1 MERKKRSNIGVG
13 VLLIILGAFS
23 LIYQLFPGLQ
33 DLLDLSFDWPFFI
46 IGFGLF
52 LLVLGLLVGAPG
64 MAVPAMIFAG
74 IGGLL
79 YWQNATGNW
88 ESWGYAWTLIPGFVG
103 VGVFIS
109 ELLEGKF
116 ASAIQSGGWLIL
128 ISLIMF
134 LIFSSFMGGPEWFG
148 DYWPVLI
155 ILLGVIMMV
164 RVFFR
169 KR

>member
-13 VLLIILGAFS
+13 VLLIIIGAIALS
-23 LIYQLFPGLQ
+23 YQLFPGLQ
-33 DLLDLSFDWPFFI
+33 DLLDLSFDWPVFI

-52 LLVLGLLVGAPG
+52 LLVLGLLAGASG

-103 VGVFIS
+103 VGVLLAES
-109 ELLEGKF
+109 LEGKF
-116 ASAIQSGGWLIL
+116 ASAIQGGGWLIL

-134 LIFSSFMGGPEWFG
+134 LIFSSFMGGPEWIG
-148 DYWPVLI
+148 PYWPVLI
-155 ILLGVIMMV
+155 ILLGVVMLV
-164 RVFFR
+164 RVIFR

>member
-1 MERKKRSNIGVG
+1 MERKKRSNIGIG
-13 VLLIILGAFS
+13 VLFVLIGAFS
-23 LIYQLFPGLQ
+23 LAYQLVPGFQ
-33 DLLDLSFDWPFFI
+33 DLIDLSFDWPVII
-46 IGFGLF
+46 IGLGLF

-64 MAVPAMIFAG
+64 MAVPAMILTG

-79 YWQNATGNW
+79 YWQNATGDW
-88 ESWGYAWTLIPGFVG
+88 ESWGYTWTLIPGFVG
-103 VGVFIS
+103 VGVFLA

-116 ASAIQSGGWLIL
+116 ASAIQSGGWLVL

-134 LIFSSFMGGPEWFG
+134 AIFSSFMGGPEWVG
-148 DYWPVLI
+148 PYWPALI
-155 ILLGVIMMV
+155 ILLGVIMLV